1 MLSRQGG
8 GGIDEFDNQLNDP
21 NQYDNPQD
29 PASLSVMEHLRAL
42 SLRGKLTLVYIVG
55 LLLAM
60 LWFLDWV
67 LAFVSM
73 AAFVLSASPLFVWW
87 SRIRFSCPL
96 DLVVRSFG
104 LGLIG
109 MFWVV
114 FFLFIFTTSG
124 PIGRLLHAMF
134 GWFTG
139 LMDFIVLVGI
149 EEMVKVVLARWS
161 KRDVAIGRET
171 KANQIAA
178 TSTSVGYAVGF
189 SFMMII
195 FLDIAIDSLFGIKPD
210 SFDDLIVALI
220 ALVVT
225 TVFGTPMH
233 VLSGYLVGLEVT
245 RQTHFMQAA
254 LYTFLIRSLFMANIV
269 LWPLVFHTWQ
279 TIVGGLLL
287 TNVLI
292 CVAMVRRIKR
302 VEATLPVEYLQRVG
316 YLQAF
321 GYGVLPGG
329 DVDEVEIPSN
339 IDVNNLV

>member
-1 MLSRQGG
+1 MTS
-8 GGIDEFDNQLNDP
+8 
-21 NQYDNPQD
+21 
-29 PASLSVMEHLRAL
+29 
-42 SLRGKLTLVYIVG
+42 
-55 LLLAM
+55 
-60 LWFLDWV
+60 
-67 LAFVSM
+67 
-73 AAFVLSASPLFVWW
+73 FVLSTAPLFVWW

-109 MFWVV
+109 MFYFVLT
-114 FFLFIFTTSG
+114 LFYFATSG
-124 PIGRLLHAMF
+124 PMGVFLESIF

-139 LMDFIVLVGI
+139 LMNFIILVGI
-149 EEMVKVVLARWS
+149 EEMVKVIFARWS

-189 SFMMII
+189 SFIVII
-195 FLDIAIDSLFGIKPD
+195 LLDVMVDTLFGIKQD
-210 SFDDLIVALI
+210 SFSDLIVALM
-220 ALVVT
+220 ALVIT
-225 TVFGTPMH
+225 TIFGTPMH

-254 LYTFLIRSLFMANIV
+254 LYTFLIRSLFMANIG
-269 LWPLVFHTWQ
+269 LWPFMFSTWQ
-279 TIVGGLLL
+279 AIVGGLLL

-292 CVAMVRRIKR
+292 CIAMVRRIKR